1 MKSTSLFLAG
11 AAAMALAGSAASARS
26 GLATRYGPMS
36 LFGGY
41 SDKMIEP
48 GVWRVS
54 ARSNG
59 PAGAGFGESMA
70 AYRAAEILSAHGFP
84 FIQLLDA
91 RGDATVLGRRG
102 DLFQRRLNE
111 HVVLIVRGAY
121 SSAAPADCRAK
132 DPTACIT
139 VSTADLMARMRQ
151 QLHIGE

>member
-1 MKSTSLFLAG
+1 MKTALMIAG
-11 AAAMALAGSAASARS
+11 ATALALSASAASARS

-70 AYRAAEILSAHGFP
+70 AYRAAEILSAQGFP
-84 FIQLLDA
+84 YIQVLDA
-91 RGDATVLGRRG
+91 KGDATVLGRRG
-102 DLFQRRLNE
+102 DAFQRRLNE

-132 DPTACIT
+132 PPASCVT
-139 VSTADLMARMRQ
+139 VSTADLMARMRP